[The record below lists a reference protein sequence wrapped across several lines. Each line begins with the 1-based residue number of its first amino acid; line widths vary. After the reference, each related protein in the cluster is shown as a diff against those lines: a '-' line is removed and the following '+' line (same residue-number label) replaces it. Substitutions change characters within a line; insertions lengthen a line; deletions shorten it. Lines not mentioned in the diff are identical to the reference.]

1 MKLTNFSNFIKEM
14 PYQNLGFD
22 IKAQN
27 WKVQSQQKYIDRI
40 FNGKE
45 NITLNRFD
53 LETANQNTKDF
64 ILKTLMWGYPTKGR
78 GKNIDN
84 LLSENSLKNLTQI
97 LNSYRNT
104 DISIERFKE
113 DIKQTSGLGLSTMSK
128 FTNFLNTTINGN
140 RAVILDL
147 QIINAINR
155 GTFEEFNSLQKITYV
170 NALNKYEQ
178 YISIIEELAEKTNA
192 KPDQIEN
199 FIFLFGRSIS
209 DIKKPNI

>member
-1 MKLTNFSNFIKEM
+1 M
-14 PYQNLGFD
+14 PCQNLGFD

-27 WKVQSQQKYIDRI
+27 WKVQSQQKHIDLI

-45 NITLNRFD
+45 IITLNRFD

-84 LLSENSLKNLTQI
+84 LLSNDSLENLTEI

-178 YISIIEELAEKTNA
+178 YISTIEKLAEKTNA

>member
-14 PYQNLGFD
+14 PCQNLGFD

-45 NITLNRFD
+45 IITLNRFD
-53 LETANQNTKDF
+53 LEIANQNTKDF

-84 LLSENSLKNLTQI
+84 LLSNNSLKNLTQI

-104 DISIERFKE
+104 DISFERFKE
-113 DIKQTSGLGLSTMSK
+113 DIKHTSGLGLSTMSK
-128 FTNFLNTTINGN
+128 FTNFLNTTINGS